1 MAQGTINTLCCGA
14 CTDTGSLAEV
24 AAEALNS
31 GHCGNY
37 MEVLS
42 NYAAQP
48 GNVGTGSVVLH
59 YCSSDPNCGCEVAAI
74 EVINIGWFLLHGMLL
89 DNQVKKRS
97 Y

>member
-14 CTDTGSLAEV
+14 CTDTGSLVE
-24 AAEALNS
+24 AAPDSLNP

-48 GNVGTGSVVLH
+48 GNPGTGSVVLH
-59 YCSSDPNCGCEVAAI
+59 YCSSDPNCGCEVAADRGDQYRL
-74 EVINIGWFLLHGMLL
+74 VWQAWDAAG
-89 DNQVKKRS
+89 QPS
-97 Y
+97 